1 MTEGLP
7 MNTDKNVMDKVD
19 NDSDTEYKAINPPVN
34 RDKKKTI
41 KQRKKELRRKQ
52 EELKRK
58 EVEEQKKKA
67 SDICK

>member
-7 MNTDKNVMDKVD
+7 LNINQKVVEVAD
-19 NDSDTEYKAINPPVN
+19 CESDTEYKAINPPVS

-41 KQRKKELRRKQ
+41 KQRKKELRSKQ

-58 EVEEQKKKA
+58 ETEDQKKKS
-67 SDICK
+67 SDIFK